1 MIAPPPASLRHRLL
15 MLTSAILFGGFVA
28 AAVIF
33 APLI

>member
-1 MIAPPPASLRHRLL
+1 MIATPPPTIRSRLAIAASLTLSGVLL
-15 MLTSAILFGGFVA
+15 A